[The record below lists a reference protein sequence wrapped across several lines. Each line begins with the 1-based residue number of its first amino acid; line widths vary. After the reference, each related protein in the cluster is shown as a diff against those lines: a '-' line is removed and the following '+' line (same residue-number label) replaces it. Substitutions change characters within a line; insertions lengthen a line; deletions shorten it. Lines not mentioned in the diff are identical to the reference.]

1 MGDSNDGVGV
11 TLIGLIGKLDP
22 FSADGEAD
30 WSLELASSFT
40 LIGGGATIP
49 LSILK
54 RVYQPL

>member
-11 TLIGLIGKLDP
+11 TLIGLIGKLDL

-40 LIGGGATIP
+40 LDLLIDQLI
-49 LSILK
+49 
-54 RVYQPL
+54 R